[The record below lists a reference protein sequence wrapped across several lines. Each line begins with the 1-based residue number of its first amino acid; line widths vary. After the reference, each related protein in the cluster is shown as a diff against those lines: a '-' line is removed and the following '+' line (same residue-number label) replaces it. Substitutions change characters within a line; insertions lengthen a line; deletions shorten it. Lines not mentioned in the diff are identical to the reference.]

1 MSCWLNWP
9 VLDFGTRWVF
19 AKIIVTS
26 PVLRWSNRSRNE
38 SATTVGA
45 DVAQNV
51 VYACSTERTFVAA
64 DARIKCVRQQWLIA
78 MFAVRSEFKHCTLF
92 VMVLSPELNLPNYIC
107 F

>member
-1 MSCWLNWP
+1 MSGWLNWP

-19 AKIIVTS
+19 AKIIVTV
-26 PVLRWSNRSRNE
+26 PVLRWSNWSRNE

-45 DVAQNV
+45 DVAQHLV
-51 VYACSTERTFVAA
+51 DAHGTECTFITA

-78 MFAVRSEFKHCTLF
+78 MFAVRSEFKHRA
-92 VMVLSPELNLPNYIC
+92 LSVAISLDVNLSNYVC